1 MKDIDIT
8 TRQQTFEEGDQVL
21 APVPVGLGKLAA
33 QWERPSLPWRR
44 SGLHLRG
51 GLARQTQ
58 ATTDNEYRPTQA
70 LDHAGS
76 SGYDSILGR
85 E

>member
-33 QWERPSLPWRR
+33 Q
-44 SGLHLRG
+44 
-51 GLARQTQ
+51 
-58 ATTDNEYRPTQA
+58 
-70 LDHAGS
+70 
-76 SGYDSILGR
+76 
-85 E
+85 